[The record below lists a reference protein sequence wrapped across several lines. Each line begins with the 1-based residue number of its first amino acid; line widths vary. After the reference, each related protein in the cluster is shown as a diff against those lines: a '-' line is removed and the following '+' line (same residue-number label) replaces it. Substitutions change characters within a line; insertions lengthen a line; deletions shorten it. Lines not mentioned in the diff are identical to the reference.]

1 MTNINEANKFLGE
14 EKINKLILRY
24 SIPCIASM
32 LISALYNMVDQIFIG
47 WGVGMLGNGAT
58 SVVYP
63 ITVVALALTL
73 LIGNGNAAY
82 FSISQGKKE
91 FENAKKSVGN
101 ALLLIFAVSILL
113 VFVFFIFR
121 EQILNLFGAT
131 EDNIS
136 YARDYYDIIV
146 IGIPFFMIDNML
158 NSIIRADGSPKY
170 AMVATLSGCIL
181 NIILDPVAI
190 FVLGWGMKGAAL
202 ATIIGQFVA
211 ACIAFC
217 YLFKTKSF
225 KLDKKSFKPELK
237 TIKNVLTMGL
247 SSLFTQ
253 LSVVLLM
260 AVMNN
265 TLRAYGLQT
274 KYGADIPIAVIG
286 VVMKVF
292 MIITSIAVGF
302 SVGLQPIVGYNK
314 GAGKNDRVKEIFRK
328 MLFIETVV
336 GLVAL
341 FVFEVFPLPIIG
353 IFGSG
358 DALYNE
364 FAELTMR
371 IHLSGV
377 TLFCV
382 QRGCAIFMQSLG
394 KPILSAFT
402 TFLRELMLNIPLITI
417 LAAIFGLKGVLFA
430 APIADIVS
438 FTVTI
443 IITLNVVKKFTRNS
457 NHCEE
462 SSI

>member
-1 MTNINEANKFLGE
+1 MTTVNDANKFLGE

-47 WGVGMLGNGAT
+47 WGIGMLGNGAT

-91 FENAKKSVGN
+91 FEKAKKSVGN
-101 ALLLIFAVSILL
+101 AILLIFFAGMLL
-113 VFVFFIFR
+113 VLILVVFR

-131 EDNIS
+131 PENIS

-158 NSIIRADGSPKY
+158 NSTIRADGSPRY
-170 AMVATLSGCIL
+170 AMLATCTGCII
-181 NIILDPVAI
+181 NIILDPIAI
-190 FVLGWGMKGAAL
+190 FALGWGMKGAAL
-202 ATIIGQFVA
+202 ATIIGQIVA

-225 KLDKKSFKPELK
+225 KLNKKSFKPELK
-237 TIKNVLTMGL
+237 TIKNILTMGL

-253 LSVVLLM
+253 LSVVFLM
-260 AVMNN
+260 AVINN
-265 TLRAYGLQT
+265 TLRTYGALS

-286 VVMKVF
+286 IVMKVF
-292 MIITSIAVGF
+292 MLVTSMAVGF

-314 GAGKNDRVKEIFRK
+314 GAGNKERVKEIFKK
-328 MLFIETVV
+328 MLIVETSI

-341 FVFEVFPLPIIG
+341 FFFQVFPVQIVGL
-353 IFGSG
+353 FGNG

-364 FAELTMR
+364 FATMAMR
-371 IHLSGV
+371 IHLAGV

-394 KPILSAFT
+394 KPLLSAFT
-402 TFLRELMLNIPLITI
+402 TFLRELMLNIPLIII
-417 LAAIFGLKGVLFA
+417 LASIYGVTGTLVA
-430 APIADIVS
+430 APIADVIAL
-438 FTVTI
+438 TVTLI
-443 IITLNVVKKFTRNS
+443 ISIRVVRKFTKVV
-457 NHCEE
+457 E
-462 SSI
+462 

>member
-1 MTNINEANKFLGE
+1 MTATNDSNKFLGE

-82 FSISQGKKE
+82 FSISQGRKE
-91 FENAKKSVGN
+91 FEKAKKSVGN
-101 ALLLIFAVSILL
+101 AILLIFSAGILL
-113 VFVFFIFR
+113 VLILVIFR

-131 EDNIS
+131 PENIS

-158 NSIIRADGSPKY
+158 NSIIRADGSPRY
-170 AMVATLSGCIL
+170 AMIATLTGCII
-181 NIILDPVAI
+181 NIVLDPIAI
-190 FVLGWGMKGAAL
+190 FALGLGMKGAAL

-217 YLFKTKSF
+217 YLFRTKSF
-225 KLDKKSFKPELK
+225 TLDKKSFKPELK

-253 LSVVLLM
+253 LSVVFLM
-260 AVMNN
+260 AVINN
-265 TLRAYGLQT
+265 TLRTYGTLS

-286 VVMKVF
+286 IVMKVF
-292 MIITSIAVGF
+292 MLVTSMAVGF

-314 GAGKNDRVKEIFRK
+314 GAGNKERVKEIFKK
-328 MLFIETVV
+328 MLIVEASI

-341 FVFEVFPLPIIG
+341 FMFQVFPVQIVGL
-353 IFGSG
+353 FGNG
-358 DALYNE
+358 DELYNE
-364 FAELTMR
+364 FATMAMR
-371 IHLSGV
+371 IHLAGV

-394 KPILSAFT
+394 KPLLSAFT
-402 TFLRELMLNIPLITI
+402 TFLRELMLNIPLIII
-417 LAAIFGLKGVLFA
+417 LASNYGVTGTLVA
-430 APIADIVS
+430 APIADVIA
-438 FTVTI
+438 FT
-443 IITLNVVKKFTRNS
+443 ITLIISVRVIKKFKKAG
-457 NHCEE
+457 EY
-462 SSI
+462 

>member
-1 MTNINEANKFLGE
+1 MTDTLNANKFLGE

-47 WGVGMLGNGAT
+47 WGIGMLGNGAT

-63 ITVVALALTL
+63 ITVIALALTL

-91 FENAKKSVGN
+91 YDNAKKSVGN
-101 ALLLIFAVSILL
+101 ALVLIFTVSILL
-113 VFVFFIFR
+113 VLIFTIFR
-121 EQILNLFGAT
+121 EQILYLFGAT
-131 EDNIS
+131 EENLS
-136 YARDYYDIIV
+136 YARDYYDIII

-170 AMVATLSGCIL
+170 AMVATFTGCII
-181 NIILDPVAI
+181 NIILDPIAI
-190 FVLGWGMKGAAL
+190 FALGWGMKGAAL

-211 ACIAFC
+211 ACIAFT

-225 KLDKKSFKPELK
+225 KLDKESFKLK
-237 TIKNVLTMGL
+237 LRTIKNVLAMGL

-265 TLRAYGLQT
+265 TLRAHGLDS

-292 MIITSIAVGF
+292 MLITSMAIGF
-302 SVGLQPIVGYNK
+302 SIGLQPIVGYNK
-314 GAGKNDRVKEIFRK
+314 GAGNTERVKEIFKK
-328 MLFIETVV
+328 MLVV
-336 GLVAL
+336 EASIGIVAL
-341 FVFEVFPLPIIG
+341 LLFQIFPVQIVSL
-353 IFGSG
+353 FGNG

-364 FAELTMR
+364 FATLAMR
-371 IHLSGV
+371 IHMGGV

-394 KPILSAFT
+394 KPMLSAFT
-402 TFLRELMLNIPLITI
+402 TFMRELLLNIPLII
-417 LAAIFGLKGVLFA
+417 LLSSIYGVTGALFA
-430 APIADIVS
+430 APIADIIS

-443 IITLNVVKKFTRNS
+443 IITFKVVNNFVKSKK
-457 NHCEE
+457 
-462 SSI
+462 